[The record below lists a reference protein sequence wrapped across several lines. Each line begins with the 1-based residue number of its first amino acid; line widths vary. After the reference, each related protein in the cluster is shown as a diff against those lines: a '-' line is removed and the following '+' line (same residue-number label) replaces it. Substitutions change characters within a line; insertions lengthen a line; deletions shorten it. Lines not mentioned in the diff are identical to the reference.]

1 MAGLLISSFSNGFML
16 LFGLL
21 DISSVFVHLDEGLKG
36 CERKA
41 IVIEDL
47 MSLSKKDVKCSLRQY
62 EHSAA

>member
-1 MAGLLISSFSNGFML
+1 MASCCCLACWRSRVF
-16 LFGLL
+16 
-21 DISSVFVHLDEGLKG
+21 FVHLDEGLKG

>member
-1 MAGLLISSFSNGFML
+1 MF
-16 LFGLL
+16 
-21 DISSVFVHLDEGLKG
+21 FVHLDEGLKG